1 MRVSS
6 LQTFTGAFAGIEERQ
21 RELTRQQNQLGTGL
35 RVNSPGDDPVAA
47 AQGELAR
54 SRLAAL
60 AQDKRTT
67 QLAGGLLATA
77 EGALGQSVDLLQ
89 SVRETLV
96 GAANGAYTLSE
107 RQVLAGQLRTAREQL
122 VGLANTSDGAGGFVF
137 GGQGA
142 DAQPLAGGSAPSYG
156 PVAGVQRIGE
166 DGRYAA
172 TVDGRAAFMAL
183 PQGNGVFVTASA
195 GANTGN
201 GWINPGSVTQPVQL
215 TGHSYQITI
224 GGAPGSLVYSVSDL
238 TAGTTLVSNAAF
250 TDGGAIDIDGQR
262 VNVSGTPA
270 AGDTFQIG
278 PAGQASV
285 FQTLDSAIALLESPT
300 ATTSSYAEGLQRAQA
315 GLDGALDRM
324 ILMRS
329 QVGDEINVVQNAQSQ
344 GETQTLAVTG
354 RQSGLRDL
362 DYAQTISAMQS
373 NQTGLE
379 AALKSYATIARTSL
393 FQLIN

>member
-1 MRVSS
+1 MRVST
-6 LQTFTGAFAGIEERQ
+6 LQTYTGAFAGIESRQ
-21 RELTRQQNQLGTGL
+21 SELTRQQDQLGTGL

-67 QLAGGLLATA
+67 QLAGGLLSTA
-77 EGALGQSVDLLQ
+77 EGALGQGVDLLQ

-96 GAANGAYTLSE
+96 GAGNGAYTLSE
-107 RQVLAGQLRTAREQL
+107 RQVLAGQLRTARDQL
-122 VGLANTSDGAGGFVF
+122 VALANAGDGAGGFVF

-142 DAQPLAGGSAPSYG
+142 GAPPLAGGSAPSYG
-156 PVAGVQRIGE
+156 PPAGVQRIGE

-172 TVDGRAAFMAL
+172 SVDGRATFMAL

-195 GANTGN
+195 AANTGT
-201 GWINPGSVTQPVQL
+201 GWINPGSVTQPAQL
-215 TGHSYQITI
+215 TGHNYQISV
-224 GGAPGSLVYSVSDL
+224 GGAPGSLVYSVADL
-238 TAGTTLVSNAAF
+238 TAGSTLVSNAAF

-262 VNVSGTPA
+262 LNVSGTPA
-270 AGDTFQIG
+270 VGDTFQIS

-285 FQTLDSAIALLESPT
+285 FQTLDSAISTLESPT
-300 ATTSSYAEGLQRAQA
+300 ATASAYAEGLQRSQVS
-315 GLDGALDRM
+315 LDGALDRM
-324 ILMRS
+324 VLMRS
-329 QVGDEINVVQNAQSQ
+329 QLGDEINVVQNAQSQ
-344 GETQTLAVTG
+344 GDTQTLAVTL
-354 RQSGLRDL
+354 RQSDLRDL
-362 DYAQTISAMQS
+362 DYAQAISAMQS